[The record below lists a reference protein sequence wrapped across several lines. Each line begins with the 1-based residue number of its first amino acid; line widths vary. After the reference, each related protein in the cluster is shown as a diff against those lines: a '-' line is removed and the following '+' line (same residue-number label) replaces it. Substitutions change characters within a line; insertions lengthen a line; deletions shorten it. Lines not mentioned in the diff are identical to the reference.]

1 MKNKC
6 IWFLGLSGAGKS
18 TLSTLLKNKISKNE
32 KVIVLDGDLLRT
44 GLNNNLGFTDE
55 DRIENGRRTAEAAKL
70 FLAEGYWVLV
80 ALITPLDQMRDN
92 NRKILGGSY
101 FEIFVDTPLSVC
113 QQRDPKGLYS
123 KVASNQIQ
131 NFTGVSAPFDIP
143 KEADLSIFTKDKNP
157 EECVEEIYRIIFS

>member
-18 TLSTLLKNKISKNE
+18 TLSTLLKDKISNNE
-32 KVIVLDGDLLRT
+32 KVIILDGDVLRA
-44 GLNNNLGFTDE
+44 GLNNNLSFTDE
-55 DRIENGRRTAEAAKL
+55 DRIENGRRTAETAKL

-80 ALITPLDQMRDN
+80 ALITPLNQMRGN
-92 NRKILGGSY
+92 NRKILGESY

-113 QQRDPKGLYS
+113 QERDPKGLYS

-131 NFTGVSAPFDIP
+131 NFTGISARFDLP
-143 KEADLSIFTKDKNP
+143 KEADLRIFTKDISP
-157 EECVEEIYRIIFS
+157 EACVDEIYKVIFS